1 MGSLLCLLV
10 EALCP
15 LELRPLDWQSLKS
28 WEQEAKVFLSGSLSK
43 IVGGTTPL
51 STTDPWTWESW
62 IWEKQ
67 HHTLHVDSEHIEPSG
82 KPYPSLTR
90 YQCLADAIE
99 SSKDHSAV
107 ISRQLLQVGGE
118 TQLEFQWL
126 PWDGSVTALLWLW
139 SESLGQKQCVE
150 YHGSGRGILYVQE
163 NSMDLTYPLSQ
174 KGYVNL
180 TCPTVTESCSVRTD
194 SLWLHGL
201 YSPRNSP
208 GQNTGVGS
216 FSLLQGIFPTQGSNS
231 GLSHCRRI
239 LYQLSH
245 KGSQLDLP
253 H

>member
-28 WEQEAKVFLSGSLSK
+28 WEQEAKVLLSGSLSK

-163 NSMDLTYPLSQ
+163 NSWTWFILCLRKDMSIWLAP
-174 KGYVNL
+174 
-180 TCPTVTESCSVRTD
+180 
-194 SLWLHGL
+194 LWLKVAQSGPTLCDSMDYTVHGIL
-201 YSPRNSP
+201 QVKILEWVAFPFSR
-208 GQNTGVGS
+208 GS
-216 FSLLQGIFPTQGSNS
+216 FQLRDQTQV
-231 GLSHCRRI
+231 SHIADGFFTSWATREA
-239 LYQLSH
+239 S
-245 KGSQLDLP
+245 
-253 H
+253 